1 MAIEAIFGLS
11 FVFFFTHSE
20 ATTFTI
26 TNNCPYTIWPATLTG
41 SGNQLSSTGFE
52 LPSKASLNL
61 IPTPPWSGRFW
72 VRTGCTADST
82 GKFSCATGDCA
93 SGQVQCNGAGGNPP
107 ASLAEFYIAPDSG
120 KDFYDISLVDGF
132 NLPISITPQGGTGSV
147 ECQSTGCSANVNTVC
162 PQELAVNGEGG
173 VIGCKSACVALG
185 QPQYCCT
192 SEYGTPEKCPP
203 TSYSLIFKNQCPQA
217 YSYPYDDKTST
228 FTCSGGANYLITFC
242 PYYSGSGKNTSNS
255 NPENRNPENRK
266 SAGHSRFLDSFYLLK
281 QEPSV
286 LIRISPVTS
295 TGYFHCETGDCGSRE
310 RDCHGTPPVYPYTQ
324 FNFNISQGVVTYEL
338 SLIHGHNLG
347 VRVEPHGGILSG
359 GGTKPCPTVDCV
371 KDIGS
376 VCPAPLMA
384 KNENGVYVGCY
395 NPCDVLNDPKCCQEN
410 EYSNQFMSFSSYL
423 PWG

>member
-11 FVFFFTHSE
+11 FVFFFTRNSFFLHADSE

-266 SAGHSRFLDSFYLLK
+266 SAGHSRFLDSFYLL
-281 QEPSV
+281 
-286 LIRISPVTS
+286 
-295 TGYFHCETGDCGSRE
+295 
-310 RDCHGTPPVYPYTQ
+310 
-324 FNFNISQGVVTYEL
+324 NQGVVTYEL